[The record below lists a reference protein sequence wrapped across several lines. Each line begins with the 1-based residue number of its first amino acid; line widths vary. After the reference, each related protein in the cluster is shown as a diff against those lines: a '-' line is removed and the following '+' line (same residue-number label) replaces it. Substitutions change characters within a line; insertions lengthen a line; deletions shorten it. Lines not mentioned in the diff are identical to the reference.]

1 MYEAITK
8 HIEIFKGM
16 RRKDEMHLAMRTELV
31 KGADGKMHEV
41 ITFGADEY
49 PQNVE
54 DFVTD
59 VRAFTASIEDPMAVL
74 RANGY
79 EELAD
84 VIAYKANAN
93 TVLAALAIVTGE
105 DSYKSGALSDVLI
118 SGFAKGLVNRLI
130 ELDH

>member
-31 KGADGKMHEV
+31 KGEDGKMHEI

-59 VRAFTASIEDPMAVL
+59 VRAFTAAIEDPIDVL
-74 RANGY
+74 KANGY
-79 EELAD
+79 AELAD
-84 VIAYKANAN
+84 VVVYKVNA
-93 TVLAALAIVTGE
+93 VVALAALAIVVGE
-105 DSYKSGALSDVLI
+105 DSYKSGALSDALI

-130 ELDH
+130 ELDR